1 MLTNRCSARGPWP
14 WHVLLSFGLLF
25 AAGGV
30 GAEAELL
37 EPNPERTAR
46 EVIVIQLEALQTN
59 DTPSM
64 NSGIRQVW
72 AFAHP
77 RNRAVTGPLARFTRM
92 IRGPGYNML
101 LKHRRHQIQRLSI
114 GDAAA
119 VFAVQVVSRDGGFY
133 RFRWQLRRVST
144 DAGAVWMTTQV
155 SPARRTGEQLSRRS
169 DGGRGR
175 T

>member
-1 MLTNRCSARGPWP
+1 MLTNRCSARGRWP
-14 WHVLLSFGLLF
+14 HPLVLCLSLLF
-25 AAGGV
+25 AAGV
-30 GAEAELL
+30 AAEAELL
-37 EPNPERTAR
+37 QPNPERTAR

-59 DTPSM
+59 DTPSI

-77 RNRAVTGPLARFTRM
+77 RNRAITGPLARFTRM
-92 IRGPGYNML
+92 IRGPGYNVL
-101 LKHRRHQIQRLSI
+101 IKHRRHQIQRLSI

-119 VFAVQVVSRDGGFY
+119 VFAVQVVSQDGGFY

-155 SPARRTGEQLSRRS
+155 SPAQRTGEQLSRRF
-169 DGGRGR
+169 GGHRA
-175 T
+175 